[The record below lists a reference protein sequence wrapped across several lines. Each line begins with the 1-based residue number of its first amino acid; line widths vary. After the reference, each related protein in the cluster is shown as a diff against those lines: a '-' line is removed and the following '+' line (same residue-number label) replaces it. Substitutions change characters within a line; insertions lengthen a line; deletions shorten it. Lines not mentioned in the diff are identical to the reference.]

1 MSIDNSEV
9 RVADPTTGGEKG
21 QKDAVLGDIDPRALM
36 EVAKVC
42 GFGRKKYARL
52 NYLRGY
58 DWSSSYDALQRHLHL
73 FWDREE
79 RDEESQFHHLAHAA
93 WHCFALFSFALRG
106 LGTDDRPFPPVA
118 QEPEPAPAKT
128 TTRARAKRSSE

>member
-1 MSIDNSEV
+1 MSVDNTEV
-9 RVADPTTGGEKG
+9 RVADAATGGEKG
-21 QKDAVLGDIDPRALM
+21 QKLPVLGDIDPKALM

-73 FWDREE
+73 FWNREE
-79 RDEESQFHHLAHAA
+79 LDEESGLHHLAHAA
-93 WHCFALFSFALRG
+93 WHCFALFAFSTRK
-106 LGTDDRPFPPVA
+106 LGKDDRPFPPIHTHSISTD
-118 QEPEPAPAKT
+118 EPSLPPLGCHE
-128 TTRARAKRSSE
+128 

>member
-9 RVADPTTGGEKG
+9 RVADLSTGGEKG

-42 GFGRKKYARL
+42 GFGRKKYERL

-79 RDEESQFHHLAHAA
+79 CDEESQFHHLAHAA
-93 WHCFALFSFALRG
+93 WHCFALFSFSLRG
-106 LGTDDRPFPPVA
+106 LGTDDRPFPSPILTELPPPQRVA
-118 QEPEPAPAKT
+118 TKKPRKP
-128 TTRARAKRSSE
+128 S

>member
-36 EVAKVC
+36 EVAQVC

-58 DWSSSYDALQRHLHL
+58 NWSSSYDALQRHLHL

-79 RDEESQFHHLAHAA
+79 RDEESQLHHLAHAA

-106 LGTDDRPFPPVA
+106 LGTDDRPFAPPV
-118 QEPEPAPAKT
+118 EETPT
-128 TTRARAKRSSE
+128 TPKASRAKRTRK